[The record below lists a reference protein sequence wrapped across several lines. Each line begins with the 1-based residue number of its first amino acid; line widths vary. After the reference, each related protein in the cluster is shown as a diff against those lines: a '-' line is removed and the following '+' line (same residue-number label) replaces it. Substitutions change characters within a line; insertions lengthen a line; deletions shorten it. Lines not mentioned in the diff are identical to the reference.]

1 MSFGANFHYEKL
13 PRILADG
20 DYDITLGKP
29 VETQVAGYSV
39 LRFPFT
45 VDGETEKVVPNYFDL
60 FDCTDPNDPEK
71 IAQFQKQASKIKAC
85 FKLGGNFG
93 EPNYIKWQGSKGK
106 VRIEKSKAG
115 FVNVVRFYKAEL
127 TPQEEANL

>member
-1 MSFGANFHYEKL
+1 MSFGANYHYEKQ
-13 PRILADG
+13 PKILADG
-20 DYDITLGKP
+20 VYVITLGKP
-29 VETQVAGYSV
+29 VETEVAGYSV

-115 FVNVVRFYKAEL
+115 FVNVVQFYKAEL

>member
-1 MSFGANFHYEKL
+1 MSFGANYHYEKQ
-13 PRILADG
+13 PKILADG
-20 DYDITLGKP
+20 DYEITLEKP
-29 VETQVAGYSV
+29 GETKVAGYSV

-115 FVNVVRFYKAEL
+115 FVNVVQFYKAEL

>member
-1 MSFGANFHYEKL
+1 MSFGANYHYEKQ
-13 PRILADG
+13 PKILADG

-45 VDGETEKVVPNYFDL
+45 VDGEVEKVVPNYFDL
-60 FDCTDPNDPEK
+60 FDCTDPTDPEK

-115 FVNVVRFYKAEL
+115 FVNVVQFYKAEL

>member
-1 MSFGANFHYEKL
+1 MSFGANYHYEKQ
-13 PRILADG
+13 PKILADG

-39 LRFPFT
+39 LRFPFI
-45 VDGETEKVVPNYFDL
+45 VDGEVEKVVPNYFDL
-60 FDCTDPNDPEK
+60 FDCTDPNDPGK
-71 IAQFQKQASKIKAC
+71 IAQFMKQASKIKAC

-106 VRIEKSKAG
+106 IRIEKSKAG
-115 FVNVVRFYKAEL
+115 FVNVVQFYKAEL
-127 TPQEEANL
+127 TAQEEANL

>member
-1 MSFGANFHYEKL
+1 MSFGANYHYEKQ
-13 PRILADG
+13 PKILADG
-20 DYDITLGKP
+20 DYEITLGKP
-29 VETQVAGYSV
+29 VETELAGYSV

-60 FDCTDPNDPEK
+60 FDCTDPTDPEK

-115 FVNVVRFYKAEL
+115 FVNVVQFYKAEL

>member
-1 MSFGANFHYEKL
+1 MSFGANYHYEKQ
-13 PRILADG
+13 PKILADG
-20 DYDITLGKP
+20 DYVITLGKP
-29 VETQVAGYSV
+29 VETEVAGYSV

-71 IAQFQKQASKIKAC
+71 IAQFMKQASKIKAC

-115 FVNVVRFYKAEL
+115 FVNVVQFYKAEL

>member
-1 MSFGANFHYEKL
+1 MSFGANYHYEKQ
-13 PRILADG
+13 PKILADG
-20 DYDITLGKP
+20 DYEITLGKP
-29 VETQVAGYSV
+29 VETQIAGYSV

-60 FDCTDPNDPEK
+60 FDCTDQNDPEK
-71 IAQFQKQASKIKAC
+71 IAQFMKQASKIKAC

-115 FVNVVRFYKAEL
+115 FVNVVQFYKAEL

>member
-1 MSFGANFHYEKL
+1 MSFGTNYSYEKQ
-13 PRILADG
+13 PKILADG

-29 VETQVAGYSV
+29 TETTVAGFSV

-45 VDGETEKVVPNYFDL
+45 VDGETEKTVPNYFDL
-60 FDCTDPNDPEK
+60 FDCTDVSNPDK
-71 IAQFQKQASKIKAC
+71 VAMFRKQASKIKAC
-85 FKLGGNFG
+85 FNLGGNFS

-115 FVNVVRFYKAEL
+115 FVNIVQFYKAEL

>member
-1 MSFGANFHYEKL
+1 MSFGANYHYEKQ
-13 PRILADG
+13 PKILADG
-20 DYDITLGKP
+20 DYEITLGKP

-60 FDCTDPNDPEK
+60 FDCTDPTDPEK

-115 FVNVVRFYKAEL
+115 FINVVQFYKTEL

>member
-1 MSFGANFHYEKL
+1 MSFGANYHYEKQ
-13 PRILADG
+13 PKILADG
-20 DYDITLGKP
+20 DYEITLGKP
-29 VETQVAGYSV
+29 VETEVAGYSV

-115 FVNVVRFYKAEL
+115 FVNVVQIYKEEL

>member
-1 MSFGANFHYEKL
+1 MSFGANYHYEKQ
-13 PRILADG
+13 PKILADG
-20 DYDITLGKP
+20 DYNITLGKP
-29 VETQVAGYSV
+29 TETTVAGFSV

-45 VDGETEKVVPNYFDL
+45 VNGEVEKVVPNYFDL
-60 FDCTDPNDPEK
+60 FDCVDPNDPERVASF
-71 IAQFQKQASKIKAC
+71 IKQASKIKAC

-93 EPNYIKWQGSKGK
+93 EQNYIKWNGSKGK

-115 FVNVVRFYKAEL
+115 FVNVVQFYKAEL

>member
-20 DYDITLGKP
+20 DYDIILGKP

-115 FVNVVRFYKAEL
+115 FVNVVQFYKAEL

>member
-1 MSFGANFHYEKL
+1 MSFGANYHYEKQ
-13 PRILADG
+13 PKILADG
-20 DYDITLGKP
+20 DYNITLGKP
-29 VETQVAGYSV
+29 VETEVAGYSV

-60 FDCTDPNDPEK
+60 FDSTDRDDPEK
-71 IAQFQKQASKIKAC
+71 NAQFMKQASKIKAC

-115 FVNVVRFYKAEL
+115 FVNVVQFYKAEL

>member
-1 MSFGANFHYEKL
+1 MSFGANYHYEKQ
-13 PRILADG
+13 PKILADG
-20 DYDITLGKP
+20 DYEITLGKP
-29 VETQVAGYSV
+29 VETEVAGYSV

-115 FVNVVRFYKAEL
+115 FVNGVQFYKAEL